1 MKNLCVLTL
10 ILVVTLFLSG
20 CGPAALVGAVGQ
32 TVNNAAYNSAERD
45 LNNPKKSRDA
55 QALEVAIANMN
66 LGVEYMQQ
74 GAYENALTRLKRSI
88 LAKPDYAPTYNVLG
102 LLYQRLGDPVE
113 SENNFKKSLSL
124 DASDSSTHN
133 NYGLLL
139 CNTGRLEE
147 AEAQFLKAA
156 NNPLYDSPEIA
167 LTNAG
172 LCVFDNKPQIGENYF
187 KQALN
192 KNARFSPALI
202 KMADISYNR
211 NEYELAYQY
220 FKRYQNNAR
229 HTARSLWLGIQIC
242 KELNYKDNV
251 SSYALLLRNQYPDTL
266 EAKKLS
272 ELQL

>member
-1 MKNLCVLTL
+1 MKYLSVITL
-10 ILVVTLFLSG
+10 ILATLLLSG
-20 CGPAALVGAVGQ
+20 CGPMALVGAVGQ

-45 LNNPKKSRDA
+45 LNNPRKNRDD
-55 QALEVAIANMN
+55 QALDVAIANMN

-74 GAYENALTRLKRSI
+74 GAYENALTRLKRSL
-88 LAKPDYAPTYNVLG
+88 LAKSDYAPTYNVLG

-113 SENNFKKSLSL
+113 SEKNFKKSLSL
-124 DASDSSTHN
+124 DSTNSSAHN

-139 CNTGRLEE
+139 CSNGRFDE
-147 AEAQFLKAA
+147 AEAQFLNAA

-172 LCVFDNKPQIGENYF
+172 LCVFDNKPQIGEDYF
-187 KQALN
+187 LQALN
-192 KNARFSPALI
+192 KNPRFSHALI
-202 KMADISYNR
+202 RMADISYNR
-211 NEYELAYQY
+211 NEYELAHQY
-220 FKRYQNNAR
+220 FNRYQENAR
-229 HTARSLWLGIQIC
+229 HTPKSLWIGIQIC
-242 KELNYKDNV
+242 RELNFKDDV